1 MHSDSIV
8 CDRYCQML
16 TPGSLCMYMRRFI
29 NLEGESLKSPVAIV
43 GLPGIANVG
52 KAAIETLVHVL
63 DAEHVMDFFSNDF
76 PPRVIVQNG
85 IARVPKSTI
94 HLYRAAP
101 DEPHDV
107 LILTA
112 DFQPSSGTGVFEY
125 ADFVASELSTL
136 GVHEIYALAAYEQGY
151 NEYFDAYPSP
161 PRMYVSASSKSLLKR
176 LSALRGF
183 VATEEGVVVGA
194 NGIVPA
200 WASSMYD
207 MESAC
212 LLGETLGIIKVDYRA
227 AKKLLVNVASLIGL
241 KAHFDIIDKQI
252 SKVVEFIEWA
262 KQEIANKSDSGDP
275 GHPPDSYIG

>member
-1 MHSDSIV
+1 
-8 CDRYCQML
+8 
-16 TPGSLCMYMRRFI
+16 MYKRRFM

-63 DAEHVMDFFSNDF
+63 NAEHVMDFFSNDF
-76 PPRVIVQNG
+76 PPRVIVHKG
-85 IARVPKSTI
+85 IARVPRSSI

-112 DFQPSSGTGVFEY
+112 DFQPSSGSGVFEY
-125 ADFVASELSTL
+125 ADFVAGELSSL
-136 GVHEIYALAAYEQGY
+136 GVHEVYALAAYEQGY

-161 PRMYVSASSKSLLKR
+161 PRMYVSASSKALLKR
-176 LSALRGF
+176 LSAIRGS

-227 AKKLLVNVASLIGL
+227 AKKLLENVASLVGL
-241 KAHFDIIDKQI
+241 KAHFDVIDTEI
-252 SKVVEFIEWA
+252 TKVVEFIEWA
-262 KQEIANKSDSGDP
+262 KEEIQSRSDSEDSQN
-275 GHPPDSYIG
+275 PPDAYFG

>member
-1 MHSDSIV
+1 MPSHGM
-8 CDRYCQML
+8 Q
-16 TPGSLCMYMRRFI
+16 GMYKRRFV
-29 NLEGESLKSPVAIV
+29 NLDGTSLKAPVAVV

-76 PPRVIVQNG
+76 PPRVIVQKG

-112 DFQPSSGTGVFEY
+112 DFQPSSGSGVFEY
-125 ADFVASELSTL
+125 ADFVASEFSTL
-136 GVHEIYALAAYEQGY
+136 GVREIYALAAYEQGY
-151 NEYFDAYPSP
+151 SEYFESYPSP
-161 PRMYVSASSKSLLKR
+161 PRMYVSASSEDLLR
-176 LSALRGF
+176 RISAIRGSIP
-183 VATEEGVVVGA
+183 TEEGMVVGA

-227 AKKLLVNVASLIGL
+227 AKELLENVAGLIGL
-241 KAHFDIIDKQI
+241 KAHFDVIDTEI
-252 SKVVEFIEWA
+252 TKVVEFIEWA
-262 KQEIANKSDSGDP
+262 KQEIAARDLSEDSD
-275 GHPPDSYIG
+275 HPPDSYIG

>member
-1 MHSDSIV
+1 MQ
-8 CDRYCQML
+8 R
-16 TPGSLCMYMRRFI
+16 MYKRRFAD
-29 NLEGESLKSPVAIV
+29 LDESSLKAPVAVV

-63 DAEHVMDFFSNDF
+63 NAEHVMDFFSNDF
-76 PPRVIVQNG
+76 PPRVIVQKG
-85 IARVPKSTI
+85 IARIPKSTI

-136 GVHEIYALAAYEQGY
+136 GVREVYSLAAYEQGY
-151 NEYFDAYPSP
+151 GEYFESYPAP
-161 PRMYVSASSKSLLKR
+161 PRMYVSASSEALLKR
-176 LSALRGF
+176 ISALRGS
-183 VATEEGVVVGA
+183 VPTEEGMVVGA

-227 AKKLLVNVASLIGL
+227 AKELLESIANLIGL
-241 KAHFDIIDKQI
+241 KAHFDVIDTEI

-262 KQEIANKSDSGDP
+262 KQEIAARGEADDGDRP
-275 GHPPDSYIG
+275 RDSYIG